1 MQLGK
6 SNFQS
11 TYHTHKNLADTMVY
25 HGIAESRYHGFKKN
39 IQDENPDQLMLQ
51 PVS

>member
-11 TYHTHKNLADTMVY
+11 TYHTHKNIAILYESHTMDL
-25 HGIAESRYHGFKKN
+25 KKA
-39 IQDENPDQLMLQ
+39 IQDENPDQLILQ
-51 PVS
+51 LIS

>member
-11 TYHTHKNLADTMVY
+11 TYHTHKNLA
-25 HGIAESRYHGFKKN
+25 IESYHGFKKTFKLKILSN
-39 IQDENPDQLMLQ
+39 KNNNLFPEEKYSAVP
-51 PVS
+51 

>member
-11 TYHTHKNLADTMVY
+11 TYHDTHKNLAILWESY
-25 HGIAESRYHGFKKN
+25 HGLKKP
-39 IQDENPDQLMLQ
+39 IQDENPDQLILQ
-51 PVS
+51 LISWRES

>member
-11 TYHTHKNLADTMVY
+11 TYHTHKNLAILY
-25 HGIAESRYHGFKKN
+25 ESRYHGFKKN
-39 IQDENPDQLMLQ
+39 EDENPDQLILQ
-51 PVS
+51 PIS